1 MSYTAMID
9 RTEAGPLIPEDVSNE
24 IIKEATEKSF
34 VLSAFKRKQMSRK
47 QQRLPVFDRKPIA
60 YFVNGDTGLK
70 QSTDVR
76 WDNVYLN
83 AEEIAVIVPVPD
95 LLVEDAAFDI
105 WKELRPEVT
114 EAIAAKVDEA
124 VFFGVD
130 RPTAWPTGILQGAT
144 AASQVVTG
152 GSSTLDVFGD
162 MNAAMMMLE
171 DDGYDPMAWFARL
184 QMRGIL
190 RNTRDAN
197 KGFLYPAAGPANTGG
212 QSVGWKGEVWNTPLF
227 VSKMGYAG
235 FAAGAAN
242 AAAFVLDTDN
252 FICAVRDD
260 INMKVFTE
268 GVISNDA
275 GAVVLNSH
283 AAGRQGAPG
292 HVPHGLGDDQ
302 PGDPDA
308 AQPHPALPGRGR
320 DPGHHPGRA
329 GRGHG
334 GGAGAGRAFGRRG
347 PAVDRRPAAP
357 RPGRRAAGPRR
368 QRRPGHPDARDRGGA
383 PPVVDPGAS

>member
-1 MSYTAMID
+1 MSYTAMVD

-24 IIKEATEKSF
+24 IIKESTEKSF
-34 VLSAFKRKQMSRK
+34 VLSAFKRRQMTRK
-47 QQRLPVFDRKPIA
+47 QQRLPIFDRKPVA

-70 QSTDVR
+70 QTSDVR
-76 WDNVYLN
+76 WDNIYLN
-83 AEEIAVIVPVPD
+83 AEELAVIVPVPD
-95 LLVEDAAFDI
+95 LLVEDAGFDI
-105 WKELRPEVT
+105 WAQLRPEIT

-130 RPTAWPTGILQGAT
+130 RPTQWPTGILQGAT

-227 VSKMGYAG
+227 VSKMGFAG

-268 GVISNDA
+268 GVISDDT
-275 GAVVLNSH
+275 GKVVLNLMQQDAKALRVTFRMAWAMANPVTRMQPNRTLRYP
-283 AAGRQGAPG
+283 AAVVTQGTIPAALDAGTAGALEQAERQG
-292 HVPHGLGDDQ
+292 DQ
-302 PGDPDA
+302 
-308 AQPHPALPGRGR
+308 
-320 DPGHHPGRA
+320 
-329 GRGHG
+329 
-334 GGAGAGRAFGRRG
+334 
-347 PAVDRRPAAP
+347 
-357 RPGRRAAGPRR
+357 GRRAIAGQERPALGDVQPVPGTNGGRVPRVR
-368 QRRPGHPDARDRGGA
+368 ETETEPRP
-383 PPVVDPGAS
+383 

>member
-1 MSYTAMID
+1 MTYTAMVD
-9 RTEAGPLIPEDVSNE
+9 RTEAGPLIPEDVANE
-24 IIKEATEKSF
+24 IIKESTEKSF
-34 VLSAFKRKQMSRK
+34 VLSAFKRRQMTRK
-47 QQRLPVFDRKPIA
+47 QQRLPIFDRKPVA

-70 QSTDVR
+70 QTSDVR
-76 WDNVYLN
+76 WDNIYLN

-95 LLVEDAAFDI
+95 LLVEDAGFDI
-105 WKELRPEVT
+105 WAQLRPEIT

-130 RPTAWPTGILQGAT
+130 RPSQWPTGILQGAT

-152 GSSTLDVFGD
+152 GSSALDVFGD

-227 VSKMGYAG
+227 VSKMGFAG

-242 AAAFVLDTDN
+242 AAAFILDTDN

-275 GAVVLNSH
+275 GVVVLNLMQQDAKALRVTFRMAWAMANPVTRMQPNRTLRYP
-283 AAGRQGAPG
+283 AAVVTQGTIPAALDAGTAAALEQAERRGDEGRSLTGGARPA
-292 HVPHGLGDDQ
+292 LGDVQ
-302 PGDPDA
+302 PV
-308 AQPHPALPGRGR
+308 PGANGGR
-320 DPGHHPGRA
+320 VTRT
-329 GRGHG
+329 RETETE
-334 GGAGAGRAFGRRG
+334 
-347 PAVDRRPAAP
+347 P
-357 RPGRRAAGPRR
+357 RP
-368 QRRPGHPDARDRGGA
+368 
-383 PPVVDPGAS
+383 

>member
-47 QQRLPVFDRKPIA
+47 QQRLPIFDRKPIA

-70 QSTDVR
+70 QSSDVR

-95 LLVEDAAFDI
+95 LLVEDAA
-105 WKELRPEVT
+105 LRHLDGTAPRGHRG
-114 EAIAAKVDEA
+114 DRRQGGRG
-124 VFFGVD
+124 GVL
-130 RPTAWPTGILQGAT
+130 RGGPAHAWPTGILQGAT

-152 GSSTLDVFGD
+152 GSSALDVFGD

-275 GAVVLNSH
+275 GAVVLNLMQQDAKALRVTFRMAWAMTNPVTRMQPNRTLRYP
-283 AAGRQGAPG
+283 AAVVTQGTIPAA
-292 HVPHGLGDDQ
+292 L
-302 PGDPDA
+302 DA
-308 AQPHPALPGRGR
+308 GTAGALEQAE
-320 DPGHHPGRA
+320 RA
-329 GRGHG
+329 G
-334 GGAGAGRAFGRRG
+334 
-347 PAVDRRPAAP
+347 DQ
-357 RPGRRAAGPRR
+357 GRRAIAG
-368 QRRPGHPDARDRGGA
+368 QERPALGDVQ
-383 PPVVDPGAS
+383 PVPGANGGRVTRTRETETEPRP